1 MPQSAWVLKQLPL
14 KVNHL
19 MNSINILPA
28 RTLSVIRAKVKSKHR
43 KDLNTFLSMQSFKIT
58 FCHAKQ
64 ILSHVQISRI
74 RFFSDYYLKP
84 HMINITNFIVQSL
97 YQWSVVF
104 RDINFFV
111 SDFDKLHTSK
121 KKFNLYMDEDD

>member
-1 MPQSAWVLKQLPL
+1 
-14 KVNHL
+14 

-74 RFFSDYYLKP
+74 RFFSDYHLKP

-97 YQWSVVF
+97 YQCSRSEVF

-111 SDFDKLHTSK
+111 SDFDKLYTSK
-121 KKFNLYMDEDD
+121 KIQPLYE